1 MAFMVAE
8 KNDVAIEDVGVSCTV
23 PNNNIAKLMYYLSS
37 LSSCLEGFIPTQ
49 YTDYSNFDG
58 LSNAE
63 KKEVVTLAALLSP
76 DILLDKVIFG
86 VDANNPI
93 LNGSANTFLKITN
106 AQTVMAAATNLRET
120 IIIGE
125 KNVNVGKILIFT
137 QNWIKKN
144 YLDPLV
150 AESYRLN
157 ASNQTGTGPKPT
169 NTRPKQKFVQ
179 LDVEDNPYRRD
190 RPSVTY
196 TNSSSCCTCGCFFK
210 FICVIVLLAAMAIAV
225 LLPHFFIPNCNEFQQ
240 FVTCWQCMLVRNFTC
255 TT

>member
-8 KNDVAIEDVGVSCTV
+8 KNDVEIEDVGVSCSV
-23 PNNNIAKLMYYLSS
+23 PNSNIAKLMYYLSS

-49 YTDYSNFDG
+49 YTDYSNFDS

-86 VDANNPI
+86 VEANNPI

-106 AQTVMAAATNLRET
+106 AKTVMAAATNLRDT

-137 QNWIKKN
+137 QNWIKRY

-157 ASNQTGTGPKPT
+157 PSNITGTAPKPM
-169 NTRPKQKFVQ
+169 NTRPRQTIVQ
-179 LDVEDNPYRRD
+179 MDEDNSYRRD
-190 RPSVTY
+190 TVTY
-196 TNSSSCCTCGCFFK
+196 TKSSSCCTCGCVCI
-210 FICVIVLLAAMAIAV
+210 FIFVLVLLAAMVVAA

-255 TT
+255 TA